1 MTRLK
6 TSVRVRAEG
15 LGIILKNITTFL
27 ILFHDSKNDQG
38 DLALVAFAMGQLIY
52 SLAMIVAYMYY
63 FGPTV
68 IFPDIRKPS
77 KYVICHVDSQKFNY
91 SPAIRFSKNLIPQH

>member
-15 LGIILKNITTFL
+15 LGITLKNITTFL

-38 DLALVAFAMGQLIY
+38 DLALIAFAMGQLIY
-52 SLAMIVAYMYY
+52 SLAMIVAYTYY

-68 IFPDIRKPS
+68 IFPEIRKS
-77 KYVICHVDSQKFNY
+77 SMYVICHVDSQ
-91 SPAIRFSKNLIPQH
+91 NLIVSQQFSFQEA